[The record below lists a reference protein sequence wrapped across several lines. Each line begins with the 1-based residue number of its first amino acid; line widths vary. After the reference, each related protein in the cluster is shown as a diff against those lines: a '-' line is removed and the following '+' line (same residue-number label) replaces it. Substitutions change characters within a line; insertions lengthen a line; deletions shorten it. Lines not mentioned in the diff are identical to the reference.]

1 MSPALFGHSASSS
14 PVFLFPYGFLAS
26 GSGVTVY
33 SVHPGT
39 VSSELVRHSA
49 LMRWIW
55 WIFSFFIKTPQQGA
69 QTSLYCALTEGLEV
83 LSGNHFRYERVCFWR
98 WNFIAYRKLF
108 GFVWYTIP
116 FKKKLFIYFWRC
128 CTGSSLLCTGFLQL
142 WQARATPHGKAWA
155 SHCCGASRREVFN
168 SCDTWV
174 QLLWSKWDFPGPG
187 IELTSP
193 PLAGRFLTTGP
204 LGKSWNSIVVFL
216 VILFIL
222 GCASRAFL

>member
-1 MSPALFGHSASSS
+1 MKIYITVRSGCDSIRRAESTAGKCPFMSPALFGHSASSS

-39 VSSELVRHSA
+39 VNSELVRHSA

-83 LSGNHFRYERVCFWR
+83 LSGNHFRYECVCFWR

-116 FKKKLFIYFWRC
+116 LKKKIYLFLGVLHWIFIAMYRLSPVAASK
-128 CTGSSLLCTGFLQL
+128 GYSSLQSLGF
-142 WQARATPHGKAWA
+142 
-155 SHCCGASRREVFN
+155 S
-168 SCDTWV
+168 
-174 QLLWSKWDFPGPG
+174 LLWSLQAWG
-187 IELTSP
+187 L
-193 PLAGRFLTTGP
+193 
-204 LGKSWNSIVVFL
+204 
-216 VILFIL
+216 
-222 GCASRAFL
+222 

>member
-1 MSPALFGHSASSS
+1 MSLALFGHSASSS

-39 VSSELVRHSA
+39 VNSELVRHSA

-83 LSGNHFRYERVCFWR
+83 LSGNHFRYECVCFWR

-116 FKKKLFIYFWRC
+116 LKKNLFISGGAALGLHCYVQAF
-128 CTGSSLLCTGFLQL
+128 SSCGKQGLLFIAKPGLLIVVEPPGVRSLVVVKHGF
-142 WQARATPHGKAWA
+142 
-155 SHCCGASRREVFN
+155 SCSGAS
-168 SCDTWV
+168 
-174 QLLWSKWDFPGPG
+174 G
-187 IELTSP
+187 I
-193 PLAGRFLTTGP
+193 FLDQG
-204 LGKSWNSIVVFL
+204 
-216 VILFIL
+216 
-222 GCASRAFL
+222 